1 MMIKE
6 EEDEDS
12 SNNNINNNNN
22 NYDDKFKIATYG
34 LSYYS
39 INLLKKQ
46 SKQNASTIVDYV
58 ISLNEEINPST
69 HYKKDQIQV
78 LSQLST
84 CYQQKPFLEMTRQNV
99 LSYLNSCRKPEEI
112 DPVHKW
118 IGTYNLRRIFL
129 LRFFKMALQS

>member
-1 MMIKE
+1 MRIG
-6 EEDEDS
+6 
-12 SNNNINNNNN
+12 SNNNINNNININNNNN
-22 NYDDKFKIATYG
+22 NYDDKFKIDHTYR

-39 INLLKKQ
+39 INPLKKQ
-46 SKQNASTIVDYV
+46 SKQNASTILDYV

-99 LSYLNSCRKPEEI
+99 LSYLK
-112 DPVHKW
+112 
-118 IGTYNLRRIFL
+118 
-129 LRFFKMALQS
+129 